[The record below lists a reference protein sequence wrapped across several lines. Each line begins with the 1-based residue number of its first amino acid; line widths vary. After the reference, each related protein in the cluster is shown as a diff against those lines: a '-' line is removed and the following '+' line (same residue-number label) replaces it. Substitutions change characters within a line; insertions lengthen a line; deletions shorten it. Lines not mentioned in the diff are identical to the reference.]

1 MADKLIGISVQTLI
15 WMCMVYLYFK
25 IGSFNEIPNIIILV
39 SLIIALFVYFFE
51 FLFNSKT
58 FSILSQKKKPV
69 KGIKEI
75 VSKLS
80 SSKPYV
86 EIYAKAF
93 NYKDEKEVISYEKFF
108 LYEFRSV
115 SDSSQTSYLE
125 LFLHDNKVNSKLIIL
140 DLNVNVKFHNQ
151 ISLEELNKS
160 VNKIKNETS
169 MLDKYYLV
177 KTQYILKGLKKTE
190 NLFVIENS
198 LLFNPYVFVFF
209 YFLLIGEFYK
219 MIVEKNMIRICY
231 DLHKQVNKSNK
242 EDSKNQLIEVR
253 DNQIQSQNNL
263 LTQGKFRN
271 YESFFDDEDE
281 NKELLNHFSYKS
293 TDNGYSG
300 YNGYNESPT
309 PKYENTDGEKSVDK
323 SNIVIQL
330 SNDYLDV
337 RDLDTQVG
345 QEYKPLTIELP
356 KKAVI
361 DNYDP
366 IFDALPINSLQSSG
380 KMSIGKININ
390 SLNMKGNINTGSN
403 SERKSN
409 NKSLNNNI
417 KSNINTNT
425 NANTNTNTS
434 LEGKELKS
442 GYFISLKDTYT
453 PPKKIAKSMHQSN
466 WSIADANK
474 TITNSM
480 NNLNNDDIDFS
491 IKSKN
496 IQSKS
501 ESKIESLKERQSYPT
516 RESTLSVDF
525 RMRAN
530 SSLENTNT
538 DPIEGEDD
546 DSDDYSNVPAT
557 NIGEIFDNQNL
568 KIRKKIKRPKTLK
581 ERDSTIMTSYSKGS
595 LSARKSQK

>member
-25 IGSFNEIPNIIILV
+25 IGSFDEIPNIIILV

-58 FSILSQKKKPV
+58 FSILNQKKKQV

-75 VSKLS
+75 VNKLS
-80 SSKPYV
+80 SAKPYV

-93 NYKDEKEVISYEKFF
+93 NYKDEKDVISYEKFF

-125 LFLHDNKVNSKLIIL
+125 LFLQDNKVNSKLVIL

-190 NLFVIENS
+190 NLFIIENS

-242 EDSKNQLIEVR
+242 EDSKNQLIEVK
-253 DNQIQSQNNL
+253 DNQTQNNI

-281 NKELLNHFSYKS
+281 NKELLNQFSYKS

-300 YNGYNESPT
+300 YNGYNDSPT

-337 RDLDTQVG
+337 RELDAQVG

-380 KMSIGKININ
+380 KMSLGKININ
-390 SLNMKGNINTGSN
+390 SLNTKGSNNTGSN

-409 NKSLNNNI
+409 KIVYNNNNN
-417 KSNINTNT
+417 SNYNNTGNNTNI
-425 NANTNTNTS
+425 NTS

-474 TITNSM
+474 IATNNSI
-480 NNLNNDDIDFS
+480 NNLNNDDVDFS
-491 IKSKN
+491 IKSK

-525 RMRAN
+525 RLRAN
-530 SSLENTNT
+530 SSLENTN
-538 DPIEGEDD
+538 DPIEGEDN

-557 NIGEIFDNQNL
+557 NIGEIFDSQNL
-568 KIRKKIKRPKTLK
+568 KLRKKIKKPKTLK
-581 ERDSTIMTSYSKGS
+581 ERDSTIMTSFSKGS